1 MKVLNPNSHAPLQKV
16 MKSNLRMSESYLV
29 LLINKYFIV
38 HDHLELKA
46 MHHLHRHAE
55 PLVP

>member
-1 MKVLNPNSHAPLQKV
+1 MKVLNPNSHVQLQKV

-46 MHHLHRHAE
+46 THHLYHHAE